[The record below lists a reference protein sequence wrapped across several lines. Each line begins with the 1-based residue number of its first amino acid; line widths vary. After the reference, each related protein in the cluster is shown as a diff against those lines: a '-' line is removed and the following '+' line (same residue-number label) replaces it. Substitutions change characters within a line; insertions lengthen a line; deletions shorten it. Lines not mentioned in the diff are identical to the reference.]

1 MAFGFLAWG
10 VKELFTGRA
19 KRKKA
24 VRFVSRAARVEPE
37 VVERPSTPSEKF
49 VGGPVSVPS
58 SSVSFRG
65 GTQQRGSG
73 KIDFQAL
80 NIQLDNIRNAT
91 DGLVSITE
99 VNLRLKK
106 RDIRAEKIF
115 RSKNEKKKLEKKSEA
130 GGFWAKRLVP
140 ASKGIDD
147 IFQKFLNFIGN
158 VGMGAFLLWVL
169 NNADKIKKTLSLI
182 NTGNFKLLFRGLQ
195 GSIKSIGWTAKAA
208 LKGTW
213 GLITKGLSV
222 IKNGLGKVATTIGR
236 SLKTLGNSVFGFAL
250 RRLKQ
255 LRNVIRSAPGG
266 ARLLRGVG
274 GGTRSGG
281 SLRGKDVQRLRS
293 LQGVQR
299 LRSTSFIPKSQ
310 TLKSLEKGVAP
321 SVRMSKPITTSGG
334 AIVRQSQIL
343 GGSVARAPQLGSGL
357 GTARNVGNVG
367 AAKHASKLKFFKG
380 KFRIPIIGPLITA
393 IVSQLEGDELDQTA
407 WKTGGALLGGLIG
420 GAIGMAGGPA
430 SFIGL
435 VVGEVIGEY
444 LGDVI
449 WMLMTPG
456 QGVSAVKA
464 KLKGTWDI
472 IMSLG
477 SKLWDTTK
485 GIISWI
491 GDSVKKIWD
500 MVPKVKMFGKDTN
513 IPNYFKLYQNL
524 AQYIMEA
531 LFGIKKDVGVKPDD
545 AVALNEGGKGEK
557 EPFKEAILSEEYT
570 QWLKSN
576 NLLHNQQSYSKYLQ
590 YKGGDY
596 FKKDKVI
603 KASPGGSDGSPG
615 GNDRDQVASNQL
627 NQQELVA
634 LAKRVA
640 SRSVG
645 GGAANAG
652 TIDGSDIAAV
662 RKQIAENIATIDKAA
677 KAEAQGQNVI
687 IVEGGD
693 QQSNRAAAVAA
704 NQGNPVDFIG
714 PLHDVATGNWGVIAD
729 LIRFGTFFSSVGGGL

>member
-24 VRFVSRAARVEPE
+24 VRFVSRVARVEPD

-130 GGFWAKRLVP
+130 GGSWSKRLVP

-213 GLITKGLSV
+213 GLITKGLSA
-222 IKNGLGKVATTIGR
+222 IKNGLGRVATTIGR

-255 LRNVIRSAPGG
+255 LRNVIRSVPGG

-274 GGTRSGG
+274 GGTRP
-281 SLRGKDVQRLRS
+281 GKDAQRLRS
-293 LQGVQR
+293 LQALQR
-299 LRSTSFIPKSQ
+299 VRSTSFIPKSK
-310 TLKSLEKGVAP
+310 TLASLQKGVAP
-321 SVRMSKPITTSGG
+321 SLKLSKPITGSGG
-334 AIVRQSQIL
+334 AILRQPQIL
-343 GGSVARAPQLGSGL
+343 GGSIARAPQLGSGL
-357 GTARNVGNVG
+357 GTARNVGV
-367 AAKHASKLKFFKG
+367 AKHASKLKFFKG

-393 IVSQLEGDELDQTA
+393 IVSQLEGDVPSQTA
-407 WKTGGALLGGLIG
+407 WKTGGAMLGGLIG

-456 QGVSAVKA
+456 QGASAVKA

-477 SKLWDTTK
+477 SKLWDATK
-485 GIISWI
+485 GIMSWI

-500 MVPKVKMFGKDTN
+500 MVPNLKMFGRETA
-513 IPNYFKLYQNL
+513 IPDYFKLYQNL
-524 AQYIMEA
+524 PQYIMEA

-576 NLLHNQQSYSKYLQ
+576 NLLHNQKSYSKYLQ

-615 GNDRDQVASNQL
+615 GNDGDQLASNQL

-640 SRSVG
+640 SGSVG

-652 TIDGSDIAAV
+652 TIDGHIAAV
-662 RKQIAENIATIDKAA
+662 KKQIAENIATINKAA
-677 KAEAQGQNVI
+677 AAEAQGQNVI
-687 IVEGGD
+687 IVQGGD
-693 QQSNRAAAVAA
+693 PQSNEAKAIVA
-704 NQGNPVDFIG
+704 NEGNPVKFIG

-729 LIRFGTFFSSVGGGL
+729 LIRFSTFFSSVGGGL